1 MIKHVIL
8 WQLKDE
14 FSAEE
19 KEAIKEG
26 INTSE
31 FRKELENA
39 IKSVGIIKNHK
50 SDAIG

>member
-1 MIKHVIL
+1 MNKKDQRRAERAIK
-8 WQLKDE
+8 K
-14 FSAEE
+14 A
-19 KEAIKEG
+19 AIKEG